1 MFSER
6 IHVKSKN
13 LFVRNVADE
22 PAQSS
27 LAGYENSGRSGF
39 LNSTIDRGGF
49 PFADQPNSHDF
60 DVMLAAF
67 MWSGGIARY
76 QEAAIRIEETRNGGP
91 SNLGKLI
98 ETRAVFAFEWRG
110 NIWLPMFQF
119 KQPEMYVK
127 PQSREVLA
135 ELAGVFDGW
144 SLAGWY
150 LQRNSWLDNRR
161 PIDLLDQHP
170 SAVLSAARGDHYIA
184 TH

>member
-6 IHVKSKN
+6 IHVPNKN
-13 LFVRNVADE
+13 PYVRKVPDH
-22 PAQSS
+22 PAHIS
-27 LAGYENSGRSGF
+27 LPGLEIPDQSGF

-49 PFADQPNSHDF
+49 PFSDQPNMRDF
-60 DVMLAAF
+60 DAMLAAY

-76 QEAAIRIEETRNGGP
+76 QEVAIRLEEDRNGGP

-98 ETRAVFAFEWRG
+98 DTRAVFAFEWRG
-110 NIWLPMFQF
+110 SIWLPMFQF

-127 PQSREVLA
+127 PQSRKVLA

-161 PIDLLDQHP
+161 PFDLLDQHP
-170 SAVLSAARGDHYIA
+170 SAVLSAARGDRYIA
-184 TH
+184 TN